1 MLRSN
6 RRTTASTVTEITPK
20 SPINWWKGTEVG
32 PLSMTHAFWGNTESK
47 TCLYTRAS
55 RAYLQDG
62 VAPWWGKYW
71 RVRVTKTRVISRL
84 GRCWPDVNRLSVAWQ
99 PRLSAGSR
107 MRYHVRVVEWQGQQ
121 QNRSQCQYKARVSYL
136 LKKKGCNPKLLPI
149 TRFKLPITR
158 TTSSHVLTLLIMST
172 RRSHVLTSVPTH
184 RTGLRKY
191 VDVIKLDSAHFST
204 NDRGSSLMR
213 AMVGIHSHPI
223 RHRRRRST
231 ATISVL
237 QCPPSCFIIKK
248 ERK

>member
-107 MRYHVRVVEWQGQQ
+107 MRYHVRVVE
-121 QNRSQCQYKARVSYL
+121 CRVNNKIAVSASIKHVYPIC
-136 LKKKGCNPKLLPI
+136 LKKRVVTPNC
-149 TRFKLPITR
+149 
-158 TTSSHVLTLLIMST
+158 SQSHALN
-172 RRSHVLTSVPTH
+172 
-184 RTGLRKY
+184 Y
-191 VDVIKLDSAHFST
+191 
-204 NDRGSSLMR
+204 
-213 AMVGIHSHPI
+213 
-223 RHRRRRST
+223 
-231 ATISVL
+231 
-237 QCPPSCFIIKK
+237 Q
-248 ERK
+248 

>member
-32 PLSMTHAFWGNTESK
+32 PLSMTHDFWGNTESK

-107 MRYHVRVVEWQGQQ
+107 MRHHARVVEWQGQQ

-136 LKKKGCNPKLLPI
+136 LKKKRVVTPKCSQSHALNVQHGTTNNTHDKLARTDATNNEHKKVARTNLCTNPPYWPKEV
-149 TRFKLPITR
+149 RW
-158 TTSSHVLTLLIMST
+158 
-172 RRSHVLTSVPTH
+172 
-184 RTGLRKY
+184 
-191 VDVIKLDSAHFST
+191 
-204 NDRGSSLMR
+204 
-213 AMVGIHSHPI
+213 
-223 RHRRRRST
+223 RHQ
-231 ATISVL
+231 IG
-237 QCPPSCFIIKK
+237 
-248 ERK
+248 